1 MKRIDCPSCGIEISD
16 LPLKLQKRKLLLV
29 EGRDEEEF
37 FGGLL
42 RYLAIDDIQVIPVG
56 GKHQF
61 ADKLQGLIKDADFPE
76 IVSMGIVRDADDDPK
91 ATFQSICD
99 ALKQA
104 HMPVPKKVTTKAARK
119 GFPEVIVMILPDANE
134 RGALEDICLAAV
146 NDDKA
151 NTCVAQYFSCL
162 KEQGVS
168 GPKPKGLNKSRV
180 RVFLSSKED
189 PTLSLG
195 IAAQRGYWPFDH
207 KVFADVK
214 TFLKSL

>member
-1 MKRIDCPSCGIEISD
+1 MKKIECPSRGIEISD

-29 EGRDEEEF
+29 EGRDDEEF

-42 RYLAIDDIQVIPVG
+42 RSMAIDDIQVIPVG

-61 ADKLQGLIKDADFPE
+61 AGKLQGLIKDADFPE
-76 IVSMGIVRDADDDPK
+76 IVSMGIALDADDDPK

-119 GFPEVIVMILPDANE
+119 GSPEVIVMILPDVNKQ
-134 RGALEDICLAAV
+134 GALEDLCLAAV

-151 NTCVAQYFSCL
+151 NACVERYFNCL
-162 KEQGVS
+162 KEHEVS
-168 GPKPKGLNKSRV
+168 GPKPNKLNKARV